1 MKGPLSSSVFFLQIL
16 QQTVGIVLLLGA
28 AVGLIFGIMLIF
40 DGARAFRISDRL
52 SGWVSTRAAL
62 RPMEESRDISRPLY
76 RMHRLVGTLI
86 CAGAL
91 YSLVVLGS
99 TYGETAIM
107 KSLSGLGQARWFSSW
122 MGESLR
128 LILLA
133 GNLGALLFGLVFIVR
148 PSALRSL
155 ETWANTQISGRKST
169 KPIETMHMQPDRFT
183 HAHPRLVGSLVI
195 LGSLYVLVTLGYA
208 MLK

>member
-1 MKGPLSSSVFFLQIL
+1 MKSQLSSSAFFLQIL
-16 QQTVGIVLLLGA
+16 QQTVGIVLLLGS

-40 DGARAFRISDRL
+40 DSERALRVSDRL

-62 RPMEESRDISRPLY
+62 RPLEETRSISRPLY
-76 RMHRLVGTLI
+76 RMHRVVGTLMS
-86 CAGAL
+86 AGAL

-99 TYGETAIM
+99 TYGETAIL

-128 LILLA
+128 LILLV
-133 GNLGALLFGLVFIVR
+133 GNIGALLFGLVFIVR

-155 ETWANTQISGRKST
+155 EAWANTQISGRKST
-169 KPIETMHMQPDRFT
+169 KRIETMHLQADRFT
-183 HAHPRLVGSLVI
+183 RAHPRLVGSLVI
-195 LGSLYVLVTLGYA
+195 LGSLYVLAVLGYA
-208 MLK
+208 VLR